1 MKIGYACT
9 PLLTPLRT
17 TRKFTLKSYNE
28 ETLKTTIS
36 DNLLDLYKILE
47 FNNKLGIKLFRIS
60 SDIIPFGSHSINT
73 FNWSKYFSNE
83 LKSIGEFIKN
93 NNLRVSMHPG
103 QYTVLNSPK
112 DEIVNKAIEDLNYH
126 TSLLDSMG
134 LNAEHKIILHVGG
147 VYDSK
152 VESTERFMN
161 NYTLLSKSIKNRL
174 IIENDEKNYSF
185 SDVLNICKAIN
196 APMVFDNLHNECF
209 GDNNYTLDKLFELA
223 KSTWSNENCN
233 MKVHYSQ
240 QDTKKKKGSHSP
252 TIFTDDFLKYYSVAK
267 NYNLD
272 IMLEV
277 KDKDFSA
284 IKTINLIKESQN
296 ALTEVDRL
304 MEIERYKLYLIE
316 KGEDIFKKAKDLIL
330 FNDIKDFYLYID
342 NLYYKE
348 PTSTSTNKALVE
360 GFKLIEENINS
371 REINH
376 FFKLKNER
384 NYSKAKEYLH
394 KLAEKYLCY
403 ELLSSYFFHN

>member
-9 PLLTPLRT
+9 PLSTSLKT
-17 TRKFTLKSYNE
+17 TRKFTLNSYNE
-28 ETLKTTIS
+28 DILKTTIS
-36 DNLLDLYKILE
+36 HNLLDLYKILE

-73 FNWSKYFSNE
+73 FNWSQYFSDE
-83 LKSIGEFIKN
+83 LKSIGEFIKK

-103 QYTVLNSPK
+103 QYTVLNSTN
-112 DEIVNKAIEDLNYH
+112 DEIVHKAIEDLNYH

-134 LNAEHKIILHVGG
+134 LNDDHKIILHVGG

-152 VESTERFMN
+152 IESTERFMN
-161 NYTLLSKSIKNRL
+161 NYTLLSKSIRNRL

-185 SDVLNICKAIN
+185 SDVLNICKTIN

-223 KSTWSNENCN
+223 KSTWTNEKCN

-240 QDTKKKKGSHSP
+240 QDIKKKKGSHSP
-252 TIFTDDFLKYYSVAK
+252 TIFIEDFFKYYSVAK
-267 NYNLD
+267 NYDLD

-284 IKTINLIKESQN
+284 IKIINLIKESQN
-296 ALTEVDRL
+296 ALTEIDIL
-304 MEIERYKLYLIE
+304 MEIERYKLYFTE
-316 KGEDIFKKAKDLIL
+316 KGEDTFEKAKDIIL
-330 FNDIKDFYLYID
+330 FNSIKDFYLYVD
-342 NLYYKE
+342 SLYYKK
-348 PTSTSTNKALVE
+348 PTSTSSNKALVE

-371 REINH
+371 RETNH

-394 KLAEKYLCY
+394 KLAQKYLCY
-403 ELLSSYFFHN
+403 ELLNSYFFYN

>member
-9 PLLTPLRT
+9 PLSTPLRT
-17 TRKFTLKSYNE
+17 TRKFTLNSYNE

-112 DEIVNKAIEDLNYH
+112 DEIVNKAIDDLNYH

-134 LNAEHKIILHVGG
+134 LNSEHKIILHVGG

-185 SDVLNICKAIN
+185 INVLNICKAIN

-223 KSTWSNENCN
+223 KSTWSNEKCN

-252 TIFTDDFLKYYSVAK
+252 TIFTDDLDRKSV
-267 NYNLD
+267 
-272 IMLEV
+272 V
-277 KDKDFSA
+277 
-284 IKTINLIKESQN
+284 
-296 ALTEVDRL
+296 
-304 MEIERYKLYLIE
+304 
-316 KGEDIFKKAKDLIL
+316 
-330 FNDIKDFYLYID
+330 
-342 NLYYKE
+342 
-348 PTSTSTNKALVE
+348 
-360 GFKLIEENINS
+360 
-371 REINH
+371 
-376 FFKLKNER
+376 
-384 NYSKAKEYLH
+384 
-394 KLAEKYLCY
+394 
-403 ELLSSYFFHN
+403 

>member
-9 PLLTPLRT
+9 PLSTPLRT
-17 TRKFTLKSYNE
+17 TRKFTLNSYNE

-73 FNWSKYFSNE
+73 FNCSKYFSNE

-112 DEIVNKAIEDLNYH
+112 DEIVNKAIDDLNYH

-134 LNAEHKIILHVGG
+134 LNSEHKIILHVGG

-185 SDVLNICKAIN
+185 NVLNICKAIN

-223 KSTWSNENCN
+223 KSTWSNEKCN

-316 KGEDIFKKAKDLIL
+316 KGEDILKKAKDLIL
-330 FNDIKDFYLYID
+330 FSDIKDFYLYID

-348 PTSTSTNKALVE
+348 PTSASTNKALVE

-371 REINH
+371 RETNH

>member
-9 PLLTPLRT
+9 PLSTPLRT
-17 TRKFTLKSYNE
+17 TRKFTLNSYNE

-112 DEIVNKAIEDLNYH
+112 DEIVNKAIDDLNYH

-134 LNAEHKIILHVGG
+134 LNSEHKIILHVGG

-185 SDVLNICKAIN
+185 INVLNICKAIN

-223 KSTWSNENCN
+223 KSTWSNEKCN

-240 QDTKKKKGSHSP
+240 QDTKKKTGSHSP

-316 KGEDIFKKAKDLIL
+316 KGEDILKKAKDLIL
-330 FNDIKDFYLYID
+330 FSDIKDFYLYID

-348 PTSTSTNKALVE
+348 PTSASTNKALVE

-371 REINH
+371 RERNH

>member
-9 PLLTPLRT
+9 PLSTPLRT
-17 TRKFTLKSYNE
+17 TRKFTLNSYNE

-112 DEIVNKAIEDLNYH
+112 DEIVNKAIDDLNYH

-134 LNAEHKIILHVGG
+134 LNSEHKIILHVGG

-185 SDVLNICKAIN
+185 INVLNICKAIN

-223 KSTWSNENCN
+223 KSTWSNEKCN

-316 KGEDIFKKAKDLIL
+316 KGEDILKKAKDLIL
-330 FNDIKDFYLYID
+330 FSDIKDFYLYID

-348 PTSTSTNKALVE
+348 PTSASTNKALVE
-360 GFKLIEENINS
+360 G
-371 REINH
+371 
-376 FFKLKNER
+376 
-384 NYSKAKEYLH
+384 
-394 KLAEKYLCY
+394 
-403 ELLSSYFFHN
+403 